1 MILRE
6 GLFDAALFLSL
17 ELNLSVNRSVRK
29 EKQEIWRK
37 GRRQFFSVR
46 IVDMKSQSG
55 WDSVPC
61 ARNGILLSK
70 KG

>member
-29 EKQEIWRK
+29 EKQEIWQK
-37 GRRQFFSVR
+37 GKRQYFSVR
-46 IVDMKSQSG
+46 IVDIKRVNGWGNALHVRSG
-55 WDSVPC
+55 IHS
-61 ARNGILLSK
+61 
-70 KG
+70 